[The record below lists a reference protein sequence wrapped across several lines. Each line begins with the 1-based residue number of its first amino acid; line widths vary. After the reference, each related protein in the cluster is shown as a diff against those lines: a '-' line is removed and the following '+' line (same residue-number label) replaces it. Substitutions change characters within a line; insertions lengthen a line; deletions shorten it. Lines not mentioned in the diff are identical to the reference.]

1 MKKKRTMIVIVI
13 MIVAVIAIVVL
24 LDSWLWMHANSRALG
39 NMNLVFYEPI
49 TSASAFSFKGEAGD
63 KIKIKFSADK
73 RNENLEIILYDSE
86 GNAVYELDNAKEIVA
101 YYTLEKTD
109 EYTLTAEYS
118 DYEGK
123 FKVAV
128 YKVN

>member
-1 MKKKRTMIVIVI
+1 MGMKKKGTIIGIVII
-13 MIVAVIAIVVL
+13 IIVVVVF
-24 LDSWLWMHANSRALG
+24 DGWLWMRTSRRTLG
-39 NMNLVFYEPI
+39 NMNLVFSEPV

-128 YKVN
+128 YKAD

>member
-1 MKKKRTMIVIVI
+1 MKKKGTIIGIVI
-13 MIVAVIAIVVL
+13 IVMVVVVVL
-24 LDSWLWMHANSRALG
+24 FDGWLWLRASSRALG
-39 NMNLVFYEPI
+39 NMNLVFSEPV

-101 YYTLEKTD
+101 YYILEKTD

-128 YKVN
+128 YKAD

>member
-1 MKKKRTMIVIVI
+1 MKKKSTIIAIAVVI
-13 MIVAVIAIVVL
+13 MIVVFGGG
-24 LDSWLWMHANSRALG
+24 WLWMRARSRVLG
-39 NMNLVFYEPI
+39 NMNLAFAEPV
-49 TSASAFSFKGEAGD
+49 TSASNVSFKGEAGD

-73 RNENLEIILYDSE
+73 RNENLEIFLYDSE

-128 YKVN
+128 YKAD

>member
-1 MKKKRTMIVIVI
+1 MKKKGTIIGIVIII
-13 MIVAVIAIVVL
+13 MVVVFFGGG
-24 LDSWLWMHANSRALG
+24 WLWMRARSRVLG
-39 NMNLVFYEPI
+39 NMNLAFAEPV
-49 TSASAFSFKGEAGD
+49 TSASNVSFKGEAGD

-73 RNENLEIILYDSE
+73 RNENLEIFLYDSE
-86 GNAVYELDNAKEIVA
+86 GNVVYELDNAKELVA

-128 YKVN
+128 YKAD

>member
-1 MKKKRTMIVIVI
+1 MGMKKKGTIIGIVIII
-13 MIVAVIAIVVL
+13 MVVVL
-24 LDSWLWMHANSRALG
+24 FDGWLWLRASSRALG
-39 NMNLVFYEPI
+39 NMNLVFSEPV

-63 KIKIKFSADK
+63 KIKIKFAADK

-101 YYTLEKTD
+101 YYILEKTD

-128 YKVN
+128 YKAD